1 MLTPDGPRLIEVGA
15 RTCGGPVL
23 GFSRV
28 ATGSSQLERVIE
40 AYVDREIRTRTY
52 DFKQTVVPVFLIAP
66 NSGILRNVEEL
77 DQLRQLPTHLSTH
90 MWLGNGDHIHR
101 TVDFDTTLGIIGLA
115 GEREAVF
122 ADYQR
127 VREVE
132 ARLRIEP
139 IA

>member
-1 MLTPDGPRLIEVGA
+1 V
-15 RTCGGPVL
+15 V
-23 GFSRV
+23 
-28 ATGSSQLERVIE
+28 E
-40 AYVDREIRTRTY
+40 AYADREIRSRTY

-66 NSGILRNVEEL
+66 HDGILRNVEEL

-90 MWLGNGDHIHR
+90 MWLGNGDHILQ

-115 GEREAVF
+115 GERDAVF
-122 ADYQR
+122 ADYRR

-139 IA
+139 AT